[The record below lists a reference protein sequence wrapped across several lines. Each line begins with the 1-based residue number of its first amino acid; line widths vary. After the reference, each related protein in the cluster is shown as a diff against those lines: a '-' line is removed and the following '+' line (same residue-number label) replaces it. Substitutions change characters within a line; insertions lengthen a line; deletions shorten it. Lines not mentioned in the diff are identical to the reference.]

1 MNIIAALLFLAI
13 AFPATAFA
21 HPGGLDGYGCHNDRK
36 RGGYHCH
43 RGPLAGQSFAS
54 QGEMLAA
61 LNAQEQPKQE
71 KRKQVAPQAKAVL
84 SGNVLRVL
92 DGDTLTVRLDGKETR
107 IRVYGVDAPEMK
119 QEYGKEAQEFVEN
132 MILTEMVQIETVD
145 TDRYGRTVAIVHLRD
160 GDTLERRLLSA
171 GMAWLYPQYCKRAE
185 CAGWKKL
192 EIQARES
199 GQGLWRGKATP
210 PWEWRK
216 ENKKSRNPQKDGLW
230 DARG

>member
-1 MNIIAALLFLAI
+1 MSKASSSAVLTLIALLLPSI
-13 AFPATAFA
+13 AFA
-21 HPGGLDGYGCHNDRK
+21 HGGGLDGYGCHNDRK

-61 LNAQEQPKQE
+61 LKDQEQPKQE
-71 KRKQVAPQAKAVL
+71 KRKQVAPQAKAAL

-132 MILTEMVQIETVD
+132 MILTEMVQIEPVD

-160 GDTLERRLLSA
+160 GDTLESRLLAA
-171 GMAWLYPQYCKRAE
+171 GMAWLYPQYCKRPE
-185 CAGWKKL
+185 CAVWKETEK
-192 EIQARES
+192 QAKAA
-199 GQGLWRGKATP
+199 GKGLWSGKAEA

-216 ENKKSRNPQKDGLW
+216 RRKL
-230 DARG
+230 